1 MVKLLLLNIFIP
13 FIAISQ
19 VDHIVLKKEKP
30 TSLFANISGYSEGE
44 IRYSLICSEIS
55 ANNYSNY
62 EVTEFKL
69 QFGLKD
75 YIISGNRIPDTL
87 CFEIANCCVN
97 SMIFFTNIMGV
108 NKEDGS
114 LVYLLPLNL
123 TLVKND

>member
-1 MVKLLLLNIFIP
+1 MVKLLLLNVFIP
-13 FIAISQ
+13 FLTISQ

-44 IRYSLICSEIS
+44 IGSSLICSEIT
-55 ANNYSNY
+55 ATNFSNY
-62 EVTEFKL
+62 EVTDFKI
-69 QFGLKD
+69 QFGLKE
-75 YIISGNRIPDTL
+75 YLIVGNRIPDSI

-114 LVYLLPLNL
+114 QIYLLPLNL